1 MLRWRGGELT
11 GGSHEGGEGKQ
22 EGDLQDWRTAQGAG
36 RIRMSRQWSLR
47 HWEDGMRIEKGVM
60 EQGVGEGQ
68 RE

>member
-47 HWEDGMRIEKGVM
+47 HWENGMMIEKGVM